1 MLNVWSFLEFTG
13 YISEVVLFLRLCLN
27 KWLRFLCF
35 ALPARAALLHFFKF
49 MKYWPMS
56 LFFSPPLLL
65 WREDKEADSAGAS
78 HNGGFFV
85 YFLI

>member
-13 YISEVVLFLRLCLN
+13 YIIGSSFVFVSLF
-27 KWLRFLCF
+27 KQMTVLCF
-35 ALPARAALLHFFKF
+35 AVSAQAALLHFFKF

-65 WREDKEADSAGAS
+65 WWEDRRQTPMAPLTMEVCL
-78 HNGGFFV
+78 FIF
-85 YFLI
+85 

>member
-13 YISEVVLFLRLCLN
+13 YISEAALFLWVCLN

-35 ALPARAALLHFFKF
+35 ALSAQAALLHFFKF

-56 LFFSPPLLL
+56 LFFSHPLLL
-65 WREDKEADSAGAS
+65 WWEDKEADTDGAS
-78 HNGGFFV
+78 YNGGLFV
-85 YFLI
+85 CFLI